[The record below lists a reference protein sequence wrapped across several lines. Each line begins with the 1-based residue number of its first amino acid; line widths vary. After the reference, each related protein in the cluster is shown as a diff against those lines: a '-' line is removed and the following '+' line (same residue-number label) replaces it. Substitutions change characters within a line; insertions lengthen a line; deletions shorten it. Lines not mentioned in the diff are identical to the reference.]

1 LRPAGHCPQPGPQSS
16 KTAAG
21 APFRVTLWCSC
32 GKWPADSRNPT
43 RASPVLETS
52 SSAESYKCMPSKVT
66 ATTALAPSTTAALFQ
81 SGVRSLRPAGHCP
94 QPSPQ
99 SSKAAAGAPFWITLW
114 CSCGTWPAD
123 SRNPTRASPVLE
135 TSSSAESY
143 KCMPS
148 KVTATTALAPST
160 TAAFVSEWGSQFAP
174 CRPLPPA
181 KPTEFQSGGRSP
193 VLGNA
198 VVQLRNMAGRL
209 AEPHSCKPCAG
220 NIKQCS
226 EHDSGFRFRVGFAV
240 CALQAIAPSQA
251 HRVPK
256 RRPEPRFG

>member
-1 LRPAGHCPQPGPQSS
+1 LRPAGHCPQPSPQSS

-21 APFRVTLWCSC
+21 APFWVTLWCSC

-66 ATTALAPSTTAALFQ
+66 ATTAF
-81 SGVRSLRPAGHCP
+81 
-94 QPSPQ
+94 
-99 SSKAAAGAPFWITLW
+99 
-114 CSCGTWPAD
+114 
-123 SRNPTRASPVLE
+123 
-135 TSSSAESY
+135 
-143 KCMPS
+143 
-148 KVTATTALAPST
+148 APST

-220 NIKQCS
+220 NIKQCRELS
-226 EHDSGFRFRVGFAV
+226 DQPLTSTDAPGPLSQDPHSPPGLTVSLLVHPQSGTCTR
-240 CALQAIAPSQA
+240 PS
-251 HRVPK
+251 
-256 RRPEPRFG
+256 